1 MDHKKKSK
9 VNVTKPRLTSA
20 LVFICIFVLAMVFSI
35 KLAFFTEHPL
45 FVTKDLLNITQ
56 SDNANVEEVVR
67 LIKEGAD
74 VNAVNKTGSTPL
86 ILAAQYSSNPD
97 ILQALIDN
105 GASIDIQDK
114 KGKRAIDYAEQNEAL
129 AGTSV
134 LSLLK

>member
-1 MDHKKKSK
+1 MKNKKNK
-9 VNVTKPRLTSA
+9 VTVTQPRFPLA
-20 LVFICIFVLAMVFSI
+20 VLFICIFLLAMVFSI
-35 KLAFFTEHPL
+35 KLAFFTEHVL
-45 FVTKDLLNITQ
+45 FVTKDLLKITQ
-56 SDNANVEEVVR
+56 SDSASVEEVAR

-74 VNAVNKTGSTPL
+74 VNAANNSGSTPL

-97 ILQALIDN
+97 VLQVLIDN